1 MLPIDL
7 HHFLVGWLMVQI
19 WYNKTHKTPK
29 KTLLNAVIRTARN
42 QGKLMKNN
50 EVVDIKKKRRLSVAP
65 MLDSTDNKYF

>member
-1 MLPIDL
+1 
-7 HHFLVGWLMVQI
+7 MVQI

-29 KTLLNAVIRTARN
+29 KTLLNAAIRTAKN